1 MSLNKGNCELEHK
14 HKCGVRYLCALR
26 KKKGLSWFRNY
37 ISEKNFGEALL
48 NDYYEQYE
56 AGNRG
61 EWGCWKS
68 LNGQGQFSV

>member
-1 MSLNKGNCELEHK
+1 MDIESHK
-14 HKCGVRYLCALR
+14 HQCGVRYLCALR

-37 ISEKNFGEALL
+37 ISEKNFGQALL

>member
-1 MSLNKGNCELEHK
+1 MP
-14 HKCGVRYLCALR
+14 
-26 KKKGLSWFRNY
+26 WFRNY
-37 ISEKNFGEALL
+37 ISEKNFNQALL

-61 EWGCWKS
+61 EWGCWKL